1 MNEQEIKKEL
11 IKQIELDLTIKGE
24 VLKSQDLINDY
35 NVKTDIENISVDE
48 DGVLEYDVVITQ
60 SINLK
65 KSLENIIIDFKI
77 TPSSEF

>member
-35 NVKTDIENISVDE
+35 NVKTDIENISVGE

-60 SINLK
+60 SINPK

>member
-60 SINLK
+60 SINPK